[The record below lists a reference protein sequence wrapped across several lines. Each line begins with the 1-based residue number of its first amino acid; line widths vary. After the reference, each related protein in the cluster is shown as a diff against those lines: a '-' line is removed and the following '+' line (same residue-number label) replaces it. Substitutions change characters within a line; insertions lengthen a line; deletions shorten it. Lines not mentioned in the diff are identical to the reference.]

1 MNFRPPVLTSILGDT
16 PPTRVPTSAPQ
27 LRPAKFGSEGR
38 RFALD
43 QSGGVR
49 RAAKQS
55 RNLREPAVLEVYD
68 FDPALYLNDEAAI
81 EAYLDEARKAG
92 NPQAIAAAE
101 AVAKAA
107 RERLALVQPTE

>member
-1 MNFRPPVLTSILGDT
+1 M
-16 PPTRVPTSAPQ
+16 
-27 LRPAKFGSEGR
+27 
-38 RFALD
+38 
-43 QSGGVR
+43 
-49 RAAKQS
+49 
-55 RNLREPAVLEVYD
+55 LEVYD

-92 NPQAIAAAE
+92 TPQAIAAAE